1 MASPTMVPPVRQ
13 RPRRS
18 LAGPMVLI
26 ILGVIF
32 LLGTMGVLHWD
43 SLGRVFAR
51 YWPLLL
57 ILWGVVKFLEY
68 HQAEKDGVR
77 PAGIGGGGIFLLIFL
92 IALGLTATSTSR
104 LNWGAIR
111 DEMDIHIDD
120 GDFPM
125 FGHTYTYD
133 DRIERDFPA
142 GTALQINNERG
153 AVTVNTSDDN
163 KIHVVVHKRVNGEKE
178 EDAEKYNA
186 GTKPQITSG
195 DHSLVL
201 NANTRGAGDHWVTTD
216 LEVALPRKASVSIM
230 ARRGDVSVMGRDG
243 DVQINNQ
250 KSDVAVSDVNGKV
263 DLTLERSS
271 ARIAQVSS
279 DVSVDGH
286 INDIS
291 IDEVKGSVRLNGEFV
306 ETLKLSKI
314 AKPVS
319 FKTSRTEMEFMKLD
333 GDLDLDSGDLRATNI
348 TGPIRLSTRS
358 KDIVLDGV
366 IGDVRLKDQN
376 GAVEVHVVKT
386 GSMQVENRN
395 GDIQIY
401 LPDKAAFRLD
411 ARTHD
416 GEVQSDFEQLQTTTS
431 GNETLVTGTIGTGGP
446 QLVLINEH
454 GTIELRKR
462 ASVAMTPPAPPTE
475 EAPKAPPSS
484 KPPKAPR
491 SPDSPTVSD
500 N

>member
-1 MASPTMVPPVRQ
+1 MASPTMIPPVRQ
-13 RPRRS
+13 RRRRS
-18 LAGPMVLI
+18 LAGPVVLI

-43 SLGRVFAR
+43 SLGRLFAR

-57 ILWGVVKFLEY
+57 ILWGAVKFLEY

-92 IALGLTATSTSR
+92 IALGLTATQTSR

-111 DEMDIHIDD
+111 DQMDINIDD

-125 FGHTYTYD
+125 FGHTYNFD
-133 DRIERDFPA
+133 DRIEQDFPA
-142 GTALQINNERG
+142 GSNLQITNERG
-153 AVTVNTSDDN
+153 AVTVNSSDDS
-163 KIHVVVHKRVNGEKE
+163 KIHVVIRKRVNA
-178 EDAEKYNA
+178 DNQQDSEKYNT
-186 GTKPQITSG
+186 GTKPRITAK
-195 DHSLVL
+195 DHTVTLD
-201 NANTRGAGDHWVTTD
+201 ANTRGAGDHWVTTD
-216 LEVALPRKASVSIM
+216 LEISIPRKASVSIN
-230 ARRGDVSVMGRDG
+230 ARKGDVSVMGRDG

-250 KSDVAVSDVNGKV
+250 KSDVNVTDINGK
-263 DLTLERSS
+263 LELSLERSS
-271 ARIAQVSS
+271 AHISQISS
-279 DVSVDGH
+279 DVTVDGH

-291 IDEVKGSVRLNGEFV
+291 LDDIKGALRLNASFL

-319 FKTSRTEMEFMKLD
+319 FKSSRTEMEFSKLD

-366 IGDVRLKDQN
+366 IGDVRLKDEN
-376 GAVEVHVVKT
+376 GAVQLHMLKP

-401 LPDKAAFRLD
+401 LPDKAAFHLD
-411 ARTHD
+411 ARAHD
-416 GEVQSDFEQLQTTTS
+416 GEVQTDFEQLQINNS
-431 GNETLVTGTIGTGGP
+431 GNETVATGTIGNGGP

-462 ASVAMTPPAPPTE
+462 AAMAMTPPTQPTTP
-475 EAPKAPPSS
+475 A
-484 KPPKAPR
+484 PKAPR
-491 SPDSPTVSD
+491 SPETPGVTD